1 MLVHRSSIC
10 RRPALV
16 VLRFCSIFRHVSMPT
31 VFEFQTALVVLRYRL
46 ITSTEQL
53 GKTGNPCHL

>member
-53 GKTGNPCHL
+53 VQR